1 VLAVERGKMKTHQS
15 PVFNGSTVA
24 QDPQK
29 RRHRSKLER
38 RQIVEETLAP
48 GASVAVIARGHG
60 VNANQVFHW
69 RRLYRDGLLDDS
81 KPGPQ
86 FVPVR
91 IIEAGRGEQ
100 RRATATGERHSG
112 TIDIQIGGV
121 RMRITGSADPDCVRA
136 ALEQL
141 R

>member
-1 VLAVERGKMKTHQS
+1 MKNNPTPVE
-15 PVFNGSTVA
+15 GSATASVTC
-24 QDPQK
+24 QK

-48 GASVAVIARGHG
+48 GASVAVIARAHG

-69 RRLYRDGLLDDS
+69 RRLYRDGLLDGS
-81 KPGPQ
+81 KSGSQ

-91 IIEAGRGEQ
+91 IIDAGPREQ
-100 RRATATGERHSG
+100 RRATAAGERHSG

-121 RMRITGSADPDCVRA
+121 RVRITGSADPDCVRA

>member
-1 VLAVERGKMKTHQS
+1 MKNNPNPIQGSATV
-15 PVFNGSTVA
+15 PVDGR
-24 QDPQK
+24 K

-38 RQIVEETLAP
+38 RQIVEETFVP
-48 GASVAVIARGHG
+48 GTSVAVIARAHD

-69 RRLYRDGLLDDS
+69 RRLYEKGLLDER

-91 IIEAGRGEQ
+91 IGDAGEDEHKNA
-100 RRATATGERHSG
+100 RATAEPHSG

-121 RMRITGSADPDCVRA
+121 RVRITGSADPDCVRA

>member
-1 VLAVERGKMKTHQS
+1 MKNTSNPEDGRPAVVPNS
-15 PVFNGSTVA
+15 
-24 QDPQK
+24 QK

-38 RQIVEETLAP
+38 RQIVEETFVP
-48 GASVAVIARGHG
+48 GASVAVIARAHG
-60 VNANQVFHW
+60 VNANQVFNW
-69 RRLYRDGLLDDS
+69 RRLYQQGLLDDQ

-86 FVPVR
+86 FLPAR
-91 IIEAGRGEQ
+91 IVHSPREEQ
-100 RRATATGERHSG
+100 RKAPTADELHSG
-112 TIDIQIGGV
+112 TIEIQIGGV

>member
-1 VLAVERGKMKTHQS
+1 MKNNPSTIQ
-15 PVFNGSTVA
+15 GSAIVPL
-24 QDPQK
+24 DGQK

-38 RQIVEETLAP
+38 RQIVEETFVP
-48 GASVAVIARGHG
+48 GTSVAVIARAHG

-69 RRLYRDGLLDDS
+69 RRLYQKGLLDEP

-86 FVPVR
+86 FVSVR
-91 IIEAGRGEQ
+91 IEDASQDEHKSAR
-100 RRATATGERHSG
+100 ATGERHSG

-121 RMRITGSADPDCVRA
+121 RVRITGSADPECVRA

>member
-1 VLAVERGKMKTHQS
+1 MQAVESGKMKTHPS
-15 PVFNGSTVA
+15 PVANGSTVA
-24 QDPQK
+24 QDRQT

-48 GASVAVIARGHG
+48 GASVAVIAREHG

-69 RRLYRDGLLDDS
+69 RRLYRDGLLDSS
-81 KPGPQ
+81 KPGSQ

-91 IIEAGRGEQ
+91 IIDAGPGEQ
-100 RRATATGERHSG
+100 GRATVTGERHSG

-121 RMRITGSADPDCVRA
+121 RVRITGSADPECVRA

>member
-1 VLAVERGKMKTHQS
+1 MKNNPNPIQGIATVPVEG
-15 PVFNGSTVA
+15 
-24 QDPQK
+24 QK

-38 RQIVEETLAP
+38 RQIVEETFVP
-48 GASVAVIARGHG
+48 GTSVAVIARAHG

-69 RRLYRDGLLDDS
+69 RRLYQNGVLDER

-86 FVPVR
+86 FVSVR
-91 IIEAGRGEQ
+91 IEDASQDEHNSA
-100 RRATATGERHSG
+100 RATAERHSG

-121 RMRITGSADPDCVRA
+121 RVRITGSADPDCVRA

>member
-1 VLAVERGKMKTHQS
+1 MKNNPNPIQGIATVPVEG
-15 PVFNGSTVA
+15 
-24 QDPQK
+24 QK

-38 RQIVEETLAP
+38 RQIVEETFVP
-48 GASVAVIARGHG
+48 GTSVAVIARAHG

-69 RRLYRDGLLDDS
+69 RRLYEKGLLDER
-81 KPGPQ
+81 KPGPR

-91 IIEAGRGEQ
+91 IGDDSQNECKSA
-100 RRATATGERHSG
+100 RATAEPHSG

-121 RMRITGSADPDCVRA
+121 RVRITGSADPDCVRA

>member
-1 VLAVERGKMKTHQS
+1 MKNHSNPSQGSATV
-15 PVFNGSTVA
+15 PVDG
-24 QDPQK
+24 QK

-38 RQIVEETLAP
+38 RQIVEETFVP
-48 GASVAVIARGHG
+48 GASVAVIARAHG

-69 RRLYRDGLLDDS
+69 RRLYQNGLLDER

-91 IIEAGRGEQ
+91 IEDASQDEPRSAS
-100 RRATATGERHSG
+100 ATAEPPSG
-112 TIDIQIGGV
+112 TIDIQIGVV
-121 RMRITGSADPDCVRA
+121 RVRISGSADPDCVRA

>member
-1 VLAVERGKMKTHQS
+1 MKTNPN
-15 PVFNGSTVA
+15 PVQGSATVSV
-24 QDPQK
+24 DGQK

-38 RQIVEETLAP
+38 RQIVEETFVP
-48 GASVAVIARGHG
+48 GASVAVIARAHG

-69 RRLYRDGLLDDS
+69 RRLYQDGLLNES

-86 FVPVR
+86 FVPAR
-91 IIEAGRGEQ
+91 IVDASRDEQ
-100 RRATATGERHSG
+100 RSATATDERHSG

-121 RMRITGSADPDCVRA
+121 RVRITGSADPDCVRA

>member
-1 VLAVERGKMKTHQS
+1 MKS
-15 PVFNGSTVA
+15 NSKLVASGSTVSL
-24 QDPQK
+24 DGQK

-38 RQIVEETLAP
+38 RRIVEETLVA
-48 GASVAVIARGHG
+48 GASVAVIARAHG

-69 RRLYRDGLLDDS
+69 RRLYREGLLDDHQAD
-81 KPGPQ
+81 PH
-86 FVPVR
+86 FVPAR
-91 IIEAGRGEQ
+91 IIEARGDEQ
-100 RRATATGERHSG
+100 RRPASGERDSG

-121 RMRITGSADPDCVRA
+121 RVRISGSADPDCVRA

>member
-1 VLAVERGKMKTHQS
+1 MKSNPNPLQGSATVPVEG
-15 PVFNGSTVA
+15 
-24 QDPQK
+24 QK

-38 RQIVEETLAP
+38 RQIVEETFAA
-48 GASVAVIARGHG
+48 GASVAVIARAHG

-69 RRLYRDGLLDDS
+69 RKLYQDGLLHEP
-81 KPGPQ
+81 KPGAQ
-86 FVPVR
+86 FVPAR
-91 IIEAGRGEQ
+91 IMDTSQDEPRSASS
-100 RRATATGERHSG
+100 TGERHSG

-121 RMRITGSADPDCVRA
+121 RVRITGSADPDCVRT

>member
-1 VLAVERGKMKTHQS
+1 MKNTS
-15 PVFNGSTVA
+15 NPVDRDTPVVA
-24 QDPQK
+24 QGQR

-38 RQIVEETLAP
+38 RQIVEETFVP
-48 GASVAVIARGHG
+48 GASVAVIARAHG
-60 VNANQVFHW
+60 VNANQVFNW
-69 RRLYRDGLLDDS
+69 RRLYQQGLLDDQ
-81 KPGPQ
+81 KAGPQ
-86 FVPVR
+86 FVPAR
-91 IIEAGRGEQ
+91 IVDASQNEQ
-100 RRATATGERHSG
+100 RKAPAKNERCSG

>member
-1 VLAVERGKMKTHQS
+1 MKNNPTPVEGSATACE
-15 PVFNGSTVA
+15 NGR
-24 QDPQK
+24 K

-38 RQIVEETLAP
+38 RQIVEETMAP
-48 GASVAVIARGHG
+48 GASVAVIARAHG

-69 RRLYRDGLLDDS
+69 RRLYRDGLLDGC
-81 KPGPQ
+81 KPGSQ

-91 IIEAGRGEQ
+91 IINAEPGEQ
-100 RRATATGERHSG
+100 RRATAAGERHSG